1 MLRLM
6 QKHFSGI
13 NFSGLKQYYIISI
26 INSKQYYII
35 ILLFMYIYIY
45 ICMYVYIYIYIY
57 INSKNV
63 MKVSC

>member
-35 ILLFMYIYIY
+35 IYVYI
-45 ICMYVYIYIYIY
+45 YIYIYIY

>member
-35 ILLFMYIYIY
+35 I
-45 ICMYVYIYIYIY
+45 YVYIYIYIY
-57 INSKNV
+57 IYI
-63 MKVSC
+63 